1 MKKIINITLVW
12 ILVLW
17 VSASQSEAQN
27 NNTVSSKAISVA
39 EVVKELPDSIR
50 TPNRYAL
57 VIGTG
62 QYEDKRIPALPA
74 SLNDARQLYDILI
87 DPSIGMFQPENVTL
101 LVDENVTRSKVV
113 DALDTLRRQA
123 GSEDLVIIFFY
134 GHGAVDELGH
144 SYWVMHDT
152 KIDSLRAT
160 AFSETEITDL
170 LSEIKTTRL
179 VTIIDACYSASTA
192 EIGRSK
198 SLVDLQK
205 IYPQFKGEG
214 RVAITGSKGDQLS
227 VVITDKNHPGYGY
240 SAFTW
245 HVISGMKGEGD
256 TDKDGVVTVNE
267 LWSYVKDRT
276 ETTARQQGGN
286 QQPQLKGQI
295 GSKFLLTVD
304 SERLIANSQQI
315 QMALEQLLQLLGDN
329 QISANQ
335 YDEGRRLLTTR
346 ENLLDNMQRERRQ
359 VYTDLASGKLDS
371 RYLQAALDAIETP
384 KERQARLEREAK
396 EKAEQERKEKFASLM
411 SQVKANDNKEN
422 GKEALKLLEEAL
434 KLYPDN
440 AEALALQKKIT
451 GYYGPNPGDLITN
464 SIGMKLVWI
473 PAGEFMMG
481 SPSSEKDRYD
491 DEGPQHRVKISKG
504 FYIGIYE
511 VTVGQYLEYLNSD
524 RDSSGVDFSDKD
536 CPVKKT
542 GSRYVLSVNKFGS
555 NESQPMVEVSWH
567 GAQKFCDWLSRK
579 ENKIYRLPTEA
590 EWEYACRAGAQT
602 RFCFGDNETSLG
614 DYAWY
619 TNNSGSKTH
628 QVGQKKPNGFGLYD
642 MHGNVWEWC
651 QDWYGSY
658 DSGEQV
664 DPTGPSSGSA
674 RVLRGGSWDSTPR
687 HRRSADRNWDTP
699 DGAFD
704 VLGFRIV
711 SLDF

>member
-1 MKKIINITLVW
+1 MRVQKVCILIIFLFF
-12 ILVLW
+12 LPVLTAQDLERG
-17 VSASQSEAQN
+17 VVIRPAPRTEAGGQRWALIVGIN
-27 NNTVSSKAISVA
+27 DYTNVPALRYGRSDAQALYKVIVENCGFPRDNVVLMVDDHDVRSNAFARYPTCGNLRARIDQIAQVA
-39 EVVKELPDSIR
+39 EQNDLLIVSFSGHGLNIDGRGYLVPVDGTSNDIGSLIPLSWVKETLESSPAKQRLLLLDACHSGARGDPEESPAQALLSPLAGAAFATIASCDSRQLSHEDPKTGHGVFTHAVIEGLIGKAD
-50 TPNRYAL
+50 TEVEGNRDSTITASELFSY
-57 VIGTG
+57 
-62 QYEDKRIPALPA
+62 A
-74 SLNDARQLYDILI
+74 SL
-87 DPSIGMFQPENVTL
+87 
-101 LVDENVTRSKVV
+101 KVKQWSLKEGKKQTPV
-113 DALDTLRRQA
+113 LR
-123 GSEDLVIIFFY
+123 GKF
-134 GHGAVDELGH
+134 
-144 SYWVMHDT
+144 
-152 KIDSLRAT
+152 
-160 AFSETEITDL
+160 
-170 LSEIKTTRL
+170 
-179 VTIIDACYSASTA
+179 
-192 EIGRSK
+192 
-198 SLVDLQK
+198 
-205 IYPQFKGEG
+205 
-214 RVAITGSKGDQLS
+214 
-227 VVITDKNHPGYGY
+227 
-240 SAFTW
+240 
-245 HVISGMKGEGD
+245 
-256 TDKDGVVTVNE
+256 
-267 LWSYVKDRT
+267 KDRIELT
-276 ETTARQQGGN
+276 QVDVSDTAIK
-286 QQPQLKGQI
+286 PAE
-295 GSKFLLTVD
+295 SPP
-304 SERLIANSQQI
+304 
-315 QMALEQLLQLLGDN
+315 
-329 QISANQ
+329 
-335 YDEGRRLLTTR
+335 LTTP
-346 ENLLDNMQRERRQ
+346 L
-359 VYTDLASGKLDS
+359 T
-371 RYLQAALDAIETP
+371 TP
-384 KERQARLEREAK
+384 KTRIRR
-396 EKAEQERKEKFASLM
+396 
-411 SQVKANDNKEN
+411 
-422 GKEALKLLEEAL
+422 
-434 KLYPDN
+434 
-440 AEALALQKKIT
+440 
-451 GYYGPNPGDLITN
+451 PGETFTN
-464 SIGMKLVWI
+464 SVDMKLVWI
-473 PAGEFMMG
+473 PPGEFMMG

-687 HRRSADRNWDTP
+687 HCRSADRSWDTP